1 MRRTLTCQHF
11 ACRSFCESDL
21 LSEDSGMQMVLPL
34 GFAYQKRRH
43 GMNKARGFTLIELMI
58 VVAIVAI
65 LAAIALPSYNQ
76 YVVRGKLTEAYS
88 NLLAMRV
95 QAEQF
100 FQDNRTY
107 AGYGCTTANAKY
119 FTYTCPGPTASTY
132 TIVATGVVGSDV
144 DGLAFS
150 IDQSNARAS
159 VVTAPA
165 TTRGWVGN
173 TACWITKKGGTC

>member
-1 MRRTLTCQHF
+1 
-11 ACRSFCESDL
+11 
-21 LSEDSGMQMVLPL
+21 
-34 GFAYQKRRH
+34 
-43 GMNKARGFTLIELMI
+43 MNKARGFTLIELMI

-107 AGYGCTTANAKY
+107 AGYACTTANAKY
-119 FTYTCPGPTASTY
+119 FAYTCPGPTQTTY
-132 TIVATGVVGSDV
+132 TIVATGIVGSDV
-144 DGLAFS
+144 DGMAFS
-150 IDQSNARAS
+150 IDQSNARAT
-159 VVTAPA
+159 VVTTPA
-165 TTRGWVGN
+165 STKGWVGN
-173 TACWITKKGGTC
+173 TSCWIVRKGGSC